1 MVIKYE
7 MRLAKYESHW
17 VLSGDRKYGKIYRQM
32 THSIKN
38 IQQMRTVAVVCMD
51 NDYCTELIKG
61 ISQYA
66 HERHNFILR
75 HFRPSHIDEGGS
87 FAGCAGIISDAHT
100 RERTIR
106 LKETG
111 LPIVDLSGELED
123 DPAFISVDIDI
134 GKTASMAAETFLRR
148 GFTSF
153 AYFGFLG
160 KRYSDNMG
168 DAFAAELGKAGHGC
182 ARFDADITFNVDN
195 SARNAAK
202 KRLMKWV
209 ATLPAHT
216 AVYCFNDVFASALRQ
231 SCFDLGRSIPGEIA
245 ILGACNCV
253 FECERPP
260 VTLSSIDLNYHD
272 LGYAAMRI
280 LASAIENPVKP
291 KPRPTFR
298 ITSMKIVER
307 ESTAV
312 FPVEPPWLAR
322 ALSLLEINMD
332 RPLSTAD
339 LAAESGVSQ
348 PTLQAAMRKQFG
360 MRTGE
365 YILSVKMREAQR
377 LIDEGRLSMKE
388 VAARTGF
395 SSPSYFTNVYK
406 KYYGRS
412 PSKGNLRLA

>member
-1 MVIKYE
+1 M
-7 MRLAKYESHW
+7 A
-17 VLSGDRKYGKIYRQM
+17 
-32 THSIKN
+32 HSIKN
-38 IQQMRTVAVVCMD
+38 IRQMRTVAVVCGE

-66 HERHNFILR
+66 HEQHNFILR
-75 HFRPSHIDEGGS
+75 HFLPRYIDEGGS
-87 FAGCAGIISDAHT
+87 FAGCDGIISDAYTH
-100 RERTIR
+100 ECTIR

-134 GKTASMAAETFLRR
+134 DKTASMAAETFLRR

-160 KRYSDNMG
+160 KRYSDHMG
-168 DAFAAELGKAGHGC
+168 DAFAAALGKAGHSC
-182 ARFDADITFNVDN
+182 IRFDADITFNVDKP
-195 SARNAAK
+195 ARNAAK
-202 KRLMKWV
+202 KRLKKW
-209 ATLPAHT
+209 AAALPVHT
-216 AVYCFNDVFASALRQ
+216 AVYCFNDVFASVLRQ

-253 FECERPP
+253 FQCERPP

-291 KPRPTFR
+291 KLRPTFR
-298 ITSMKIVER
+298 ITTMKVVER
-307 ESTAV
+307 ESTAAY
-312 FPVEPPWLAR
+312 PVEPPWLAK
-322 ALSLLEINMD
+322 ALSLLEVNMD

-339 LAAESGVSQ
+339 LATEAGVSQ
-348 PTLQAAMRKQFG
+348 PTFQAAMRKQFG

-377 LIDEGRLSMKE
+377 LIDKGRLSMKE
-388 VAARTGF
+388 IAARTGF
-395 SSPSYFTNVYK
+395 ANQSYFTNVYK
-406 KYYGRS
+406 KYYGHP
-412 PSKGNLRLA
+412 PSKRAICRSTWRS